1 MRYTRVHMS
10 HSGRKKPP
18 TTAQERGEGP
28 SSVGSPPGA
37 QTLSH
42 VGPTGEMRMVAVA
55 SKPQTARRAV
65 AQAEVRIRKETLAQ
79 LLNSP
84 KGDVLAAA
92 RVAGIQAA
100 KRTSELIPL
109 CHPVALTGAW
119 IDLDVDDPGGAD
131 HASIH
136 VRATIEA
143 FDRTG
148 VEMEALVGASAAA
161 LTIYDMLKAADRW
174 MTITDLGLIEKSGGR
189 SGHLRRGEP

>member
-1 MRYTRVHMS
+1 VLFRS
-10 HSGRKKPP
+10 
-18 TTAQERGEGP
+18 
-28 SSVGSPPGA
+28 
-37 QTLSH
+37 
-42 VGPTGEMRMVAVA
+42 
-55 SKPQTARRAV
+55 
-65 AQAEVRIRKETLAQ
+65 
-79 LLNSP
+79 
-84 KGDVLAAA
+84 LAAA

-119 IDLDVDDPGGAD
+119 IDLDVDDAGSAD

-161 LTIYDMLKAADRW
+161 LTIYDMLKASDRW
-174 MTITDLGLIEKSGGR
+174 MTITNLRLIEKSGGR
-189 SGHLRRGEP
+189 SGYLRRGEP

>member
-1 MRYTRVHMS
+1 M
-10 HSGRKKPP
+10 
-18 TTAQERGEGP
+18 P
-28 SSVGSPPGA
+28 SSARSPHDA
-37 QTLSH
+37 RALSH
-42 VGPTGEMRMVAVA
+42 VGATGEMRMVGVSA
-55 SKPQTARRAV
+55 KPQTARRAV
-65 AQAEVRIRKETLAQ
+65 AGAEVRMRRETLAR
-79 LLNSP
+79 LRDSP

-100 KRTSELIPL
+100 KRAWELIPL

-131 HASIH
+131 HASVH